1 MIEPTPALEVEGVSV
16 RYREVVALHD
26 ASLSLARGRVCALL
40 GVNGSGKSSLF
51 GAVMG
56 TVRPAAGTVRILGGD
71 PATAR
76 REGAVAYVPQSE
88 QVDWTFPLR
97 VRDVVMTGRY
107 GRMGTT
113 RRARPAD
120 RAAVE
125 EALGLVELTA
135 LADRQIGR
143 LSGGQRKRAFLARA
157 LAQDA
162 TLLLLDEPFAGV
174 DKPSEAT
181 ITALLR
187 RAAGQGRSVLVST
200 HDLAALPQ
208 LCDDAVLVHQRVLAS
223 GPAHQVLR
231 PEVLALAFGALPV
244 PSAPSA
250 QSASA
255 VPGQVVLPAGPPLQ
269 REGAA

>member
-1 MIEPTPALEVEGVSV
+1 MTVTAPALAVEHLGV
-16 RYREVVALHD
+16 RYREVVALDD
-26 ASLSLARGRVCALL
+26 ASLVLPRGRVCALL

-56 TVRPAAGTVRILGGD
+56 TVRPSAGTVSILGGD
-71 PATAR
+71 PAAAR
-76 REGAVAYVPQSE
+76 RAGAVAYVPQSE

-113 RRARPAD
+113 RRTRPVD

-125 EALGLVELTA
+125 EALELVELTA

-162 TLLLLDEPFAGV
+162 ALLLLDEPFTGV

-181 ITALLR
+181 ITTLLR

-200 HDLAALPQ
+200 HDLGGLAR
-208 LCDDAVLVHQRVLAS
+208 LCDDAVLLHRRVLAS
-223 GPAHQVLR
+223 GPVQQVLR
-231 PEVLALAFGALPV
+231 PEVLALAFGALP
-244 PSAPSA
+244 APA
-250 QSASA
+250 A
-255 VPGQVVLPAGPPLQ
+255 VAPPLAPPGPAALPPLQ
-269 REGAA
+269 RDGAA